1 VTPRIACA
9 RAAPVKLR
17 SRVTEPARLAELI
30 VNRLEAGR

>member
-1 VTPRIACA
+1 VTPRVARA

-17 SRVTEPARLAELI
+17 SRVPEPARLVELI